1 MFKQIVCSLLLTCN
15 LSNAFLSG
23 LFSPPKVTKSPINC
37 VETIRNLLEN
47 DYDKPLGDQWNLVN
61 LREQSTKQSIQCAVL
76 YPQTTP
82 ISMIIIDTHYDMN
95 PESINL
101 HEYQMVPTM
110 VNTVVEECKLRNIPL
125 NIMEYKPTPYSFYIL
140 VSVILKY
147 SFFLFWYLTVLSIIM
162 QMYTTIRQYKR
173 GSSRF
178 EVHLPDKSVDAE
190 CDNTETGYFTKKT
203 SKSQHK
209 VHFSDIAGC
218 DEAKNELTEVIDFIK
233 YPSKYSRAG
242 AKIPTGV
249 LLEGPPGTGKTMLA
263 KACANEAGV
272 SFLSATGSQF
282 VEMYVGVGASRV
294 RDLFELAQ
302 KSKPCIVFIDE
313 IDSIGQQRGYDS
325 NSERDQTLNQLLTN
339 MDGFDQNDGIIVIGA
354 TNRADMLDN
363 ALTRPGRF
371 DRKVTVG
378 LPDKEGREQILKVH
392 MKNKRVSSNADL
404 NSIYELTG
412 GFSGAQLSNLVN
424 EAAILSVRYKNSTIT
439 GNCLV
444 DAFEKITIGLPKKT
458 DNRPKD
464 NVRMVAYHE
473 SGHAIIA
480 LIFEEM
486 FDVRRVT
493 INANNTGAGGYTLFT
508 PNESYSQFPSKRF
521 MLANIMISLGGRVA
535 EVLLYKKETHK
546 RYNYDDNI
554 IFDGVDD
561 LDITVGASND
571 LQQANKLARKYIGE
585 LGLGQH
591 IGLYDT
597 DSSGRSCGKNKI
609 SEKTKYKIDKEVE
622 EIVDNAFEQVLLLM
636 KRNWNTVDTMVE
648 MLLDKITINGED
660 IQTILRDAPL
670 EKN

>member
-15 LSNAFLSG
+15 LSNAFLSDW
-23 LFSPPKVTKSPINC
+23 FSPPKVTKPPIHC
-37 VETIRNLLEN
+37 VETIRHLLEN
-47 DYDKPLGDQWNLVN
+47 DYDKPLDDQWNLVN
-61 LREQSTKQSIQCAVL
+61 LQEQSIQCAVL
-76 YPQTTP
+76 YPKTTP
-82 ISMIIIDTHYDMN
+82 ISMIIIDTDYDMH

-101 HEYQMVPTM
+101 HEYRMFPAMVD
-110 VNTVVEECKLRNIPL
+110 TVVEECKLRNIPL
-125 NIMEYKPTPYSFYIL
+125 TIMEHKPTPFYFYIFVSSLFRYSF
-140 VSVILKY
+140 VM
-147 SFFLFWYLTVLSIIM
+147 FWYFTIFSIVVR
-162 QMYTTIRQYKR
+162 MYTTFRKYK
-173 GSSRF
+173 GDNSRF
-178 EVHLPDKSVDAE
+178 EVHFPDQSVDSE
-190 CDNTETGYFTKKT
+190 YGDTTETGFFTTKT
-203 SKSQHK
+203 AKSQPK
-209 VHFSDIAGC
+209 VRFSDIAGC
-218 DEAKNELTEVIDFIK
+218 DEAKHELTEVIDFIK

-249 LLEGPPGTGKTMLA
+249 LLEGPPWTGKTMLA
-263 KACANEAGV
+263 KASANEAGV
-272 SFLSATGSQF
+272 SFLSANGSQF

-339 MDGFDQNDGIIVIGA
+339 MDGFDQNDGIIVMGA
-354 TNRADMLDN
+354 TNRADMLDS

-412 GFSGAQLSNLVN
+412 GFSGAQLSNLMN

-439 GNCLV
+439 GDCLV

-535 EVLLYKKETHK
+535 EVLLYQKETHQ
-546 RYNYDDNI
+546 RDHYDDDV

-561 LDITVGASND
+561 LDVTVGASND

-597 DSSGRSCGKNKI
+597 DSSGRSYGKNKI

-622 EIVDNAFEQVLLLM
+622 EIVNNAFEQVLLLM
-636 KRNWNTVDTMVE
+636 KQNWATVDTMVE